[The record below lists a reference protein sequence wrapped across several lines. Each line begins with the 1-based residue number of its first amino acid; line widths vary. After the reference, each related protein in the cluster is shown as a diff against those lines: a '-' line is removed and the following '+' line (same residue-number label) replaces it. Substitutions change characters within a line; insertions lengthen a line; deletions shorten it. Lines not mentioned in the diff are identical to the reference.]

1 MLLFVNFIVHIAYVA
16 VVANFKNC
24 QFSSSQP
31 WIVGPQAPLITVKIK
46 PVNIDLV
53 LQLLQGPCPGS
64 LQSLSAVQVLPQLP
78 ADPLSGHPVRE
89 SSLKG
94 FARTRLLVRER
105 RRKSWRKV
113 MLPRRVSWDW
123 GEEQTTLFYM
133 LTQLGVISLLL
144 CLYHDIWGMLYPN

>member
-1 MLLFVNFIVHIAYVA
+1 M
-16 VVANFKNC
+16 
-24 QFSSSQP
+24 
-31 WIVGPQAPLITVKIK
+31 ITVKIK

-123 GEEQTTLFYM
+123 RG
-133 LTQLGVISLLL
+133 GADNPLLYADTAG
-144 CLYHDIWGMLYPN
+144 CDFFIAVFMS